1 MSPPSASDWPA
12 LIARV
17 RAGERAKDVAREAG
31 VDGRRLRMKALN
43 ADPEFAAANRERSRE
58 RMKALHADPEFAAAS
73 RERMK
78 ALNAD
83 PEFAA
88 AHRERNRER
97 MKALNADPEFNP
109 LVLLTEAERADY
121 DTLKQAG
128 YTRDDAFFAIGRLD
142 LVQHGGAAA

>member
-1 MSPPSASDWPA
+1 MSPPSETDWPA

-17 RAGERAKDVAREAG
+17 HAGERAKDVAREAG
-31 VDGRRLRMKALN
+31 VDGRRLRMKALH
-43 ADPEFAAANRERSRE
+43 ADPEFAAAN
-58 RMKALHADPEFAAAS
+58 

-128 YTRDDAFFAIGRLD
+128 YTRDDAFSAIGRLD
-142 LVQHGGAAA
+142 LVQHGGGAA

>member
-31 VDGRRLRMKALN
+31 VDGRRL
-43 ADPEFAAANRERSRE
+43 
-58 RMKALHADPEFAAAS
+58 
-73 RERMK
+73 
-78 ALNAD
+78 
-83 PEFAA
+83 
-88 AHRERNRER
+88 R

>member
-1 MSPPSASDWPA
+1 MMAPSETDWPA

-17 RAGERAKDVAREAG
+17 HAGERAKDVAREAG
-31 VDGRRLRMKALN
+31 VDGRRLRMKALH
-43 ADPEFAAANRERSRE
+43 ADPEFAAANRERN
-58 RMKALHADPEFAAAS
+58 

-88 AHRERNRER
+88 AHRER

-128 YTRDDAFFAIGRLD
+128 YTRDDAFSVIGRLD
-142 LVQHGGAAA
+142 LVQHGGADA

>member
-1 MSPPSASDWPA
+1 MTALTETDWPA

-17 RAGERAKDVAREAG
+17 HAGERAKDVAREAG

-43 ADPEFAAANRERSRE
+43 ADPEFAAANRERG
-58 RMKALHADPEFAAAS
+58 

-88 AHRERNRER
+88 AHRERMAARNADPEFAAAHREQ
-97 MKALNADPEFNP
+97 MKARNTDPEFNP

-142 LVQHGGAAA
+142 LVQHGGDAA

>member
-1 MSPPSASDWPA
+1 MALTASDAETVRRDMTAPDPDWPA

-17 RAGERAKDVAREAG
+17 HAGERAKDVAREAG

-43 ADPEFAAANRERSRE
+43 ADPEFAVANRERGRE
-58 RMKALHADPEFAAAS
+58 RMKA
-73 RERMK
+73 R
-78 ALNAD
+78 NAD

-88 AHRERNRER
+88 AHRER

-128 YTRDDAFFAIGRLD
+128 YTRDDAFSAIGRLD
-142 LVQHGGAAA
+142 LVQMVGADLK